1 MENVY
6 LQVNDDFNGV
16 SGVAIKGVESGM
28 TYIHVPYDVNFRYL
42 NTFLNQLTV
51 LLGQGY
57 LFTVEEIKESFKHE

>member
-42 NTFLNQLTV
+42 NTFLDQLTV
-51 LLGQGY
+51 LLDRGY
-57 LFTVEEIKESFKHE
+57 QLVKSSCN